1 MTLEEARKLYEK
13 AMKEEILSK
22 YSFPTKP
29 SSDGYFHIYV
39 KDETKKSGRRQLK
52 DKDLDKLREK
62 VYEYEAT
69 YILSKR
75 LTFKDVF
82 NLVQSDKIKY
92 VKDPEKLLS
101 VNNSLRRTQNE
112 YNRYF
117 RDTKFENMYV
127 DEITEIN
134 INNIIFFILK
144 NNKINNKAFLFF
156 KSILNSTFTYAYKHR
171 LIDENPYLRVDFAI
185 YKGMIEKPTPIERRV
200 HSEEDLERMLDYLH
214 SYEAHY
220 PDLMSSYALELQIKM
235 GLRRGEVPP
244 LTWDDVKDDYVLIH
258 REQIIVLKSDQ
269 NKKQVCQIVDH
280 TKTWKDR
287 KYPLTREVKELLDR
301 IKALGKDSDYIFP
314 AKSGKPIHN
323 NSIYHLY
330 YKMCKDLCI
339 TLSYEERKGP
349 HSYRRNAITNVAN
362 KTGDILLASKLFG
375 NSPKVADSNYYTGID
390 ISYVKEVLDR

>member
-1 MTLEEARKLYEK
+1 MTLEEARKLYEQ

-82 NLVQSDKIKY
+82 NLVQSDKVKY
-92 VKDPEKLLS
+92 IKDPEKLLS

-214 SYEAHY
+214 SYEARY

-244 LTWDDVKDDYVLIH
+244 LTWDDVKEDYVLIH

-287 KYPLTREVKELLDR
+287 KYPLTREVKELLNR
-301 IKALGKDSDYIFP
+301 IKIQIIFSQQRVVSRYI
-314 AKSGKPIHN
+314 
-323 NSIYHLY
+323 
-330 YKMCKDLCI
+330 I
-339 TLSYEERKGP
+339 TLSIIFTIRCAKILTSLYLTRKEKALTALGE
-349 HSYRRNAITNVAN
+349 T
-362 KTGDILLASKLFG
+362 LL
-375 NSPKVADSNYYTGID
+375 
-390 ISYVKEVLDR
+390 RM

>member
-13 AMKEEILSK
+13 AMKEEILLK

-52 DKDLDKLREK
+52 DKDLDKLRNK
-62 VYEYEAT
+62 VYEYETT

-75 LTFKDVF
+75 LSFKDVF
-82 NLVQSDKIKY
+82 NLVQSDKVKY

-117 RDTKFENMYV
+117 RDTKFENMYI

-156 KSILNSTFTYAYKHR
+156 KSILNSVFTYAYKHR
-171 LIDENPYLRVDFAI
+171 LIDENPYFRVDFAI

-200 HSEEDLERMLDYLH
+200 HSEKDLERMLDYLH
-214 SYEAHY
+214 SYEAKY
-220 PDLMSSYALELQIKM
+220 PDLMSSYALEIQIKM

-244 LTWDDVKDDYVLIH
+244 LTWDDVKEDYVLIH

-287 KYPLTREVKELLDR
+287 KFPLTHDVKELLDR
-301 IKALGKDSDYIFP
+301 IKALGKNSDYIFP

-330 YKMCKDLCI
+330 YKMCKDLDI

-390 ISYVKEVLDR
+390 ISYAKEVLDR